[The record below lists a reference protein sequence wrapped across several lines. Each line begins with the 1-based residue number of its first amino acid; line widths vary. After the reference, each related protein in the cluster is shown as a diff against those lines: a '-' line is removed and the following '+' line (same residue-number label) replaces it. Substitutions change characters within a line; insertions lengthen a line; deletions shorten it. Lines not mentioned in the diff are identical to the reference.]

1 LDSYL
6 KNVGIYSPISLTLQ
20 VQKYIFGSIE
30 MKLHRNVVVHVGF
43 EMFKM
48 VVVAM
53 VTMTDSGSK
62 KNVL

>member
-1 LDSYL
+1 MAA
-6 KNVGIYSPISLTLQ
+6 ISIVTMK
-20 VQKYIFGSIE
+20 VQKYIFGSVE

-48 VVVAM
+48 AVVAM
-53 VTMTDSGSK
+53 VTMIVSGTK

>member
-1 LDSYL
+1 MAAVSMVTM
-6 KNVGIYSPISLTLQ
+6 K